1 MERLFSNVST
11 HWRISAKNR
20 GPATT
25 SITETCDNKASP
37 SNHTTGSSS
46 EKQAT
51 TATST
56 SKEQSVTSGSSS
68 SKQLTAAV
76 PVMSGATNNRPTAK
90 PVAVRKSS
98 RKLST
103 RMDSEVID
111 AFRLFDRDKDGRITK
126 SEIIDL
132 IASLDGD
139 PKCPQ
144 VKELI
149 EASER
154 NAKGSIDQSE
164 FMTLWIAFKAKV
176 GEEGETEAEIKTAFK
191 EYDLDGDGYISK
203 DEMLEAITKMGFV
216 SNTEEE
222 AGKCLKEMDLD
233 GDGKVSYAE
242 FMVKWKIT

>member
-1 MERLFSNVST
+1 MDRLFSSVST
-11 HWRISAKNR
+11 HWRIAGK
-20 GPATT
+20 GG
-25 SITETCDNKASP
+25 K
-37 SNHTTGSSS
+37 G
-46 EKQAT
+46 
-51 TATST
+51 ST
-56 SKEQSVTSGSSS
+56 SNLVEEVEGETKTVTKPPGSQAVDSQPQQPAPAAGDQK
-68 SKQLTAAV
+68 SKQLS
-76 PVMSGATNNRPTAK
+76 VMSGGATKAGVTAK

-103 RMDSEVID
+103 RMDSEVLD
-111 AFRLFDRDKDGRITK
+111 AFKLFDRDKDGRISK

-132 IASLDGD
+132 IESLDGD

-144 VKELI
+144 VKEII
-149 EASER
+149 EASEK

-164 FMTLWIAFKAKV
+164 FMALWIAFKAKI

-191 EYDLDGDGYISK
+191 EYDLDGDGYITK
-203 DEMLEAITKMGFV
+203 DEMVEAITKMGFV

-222 AGKCLKEMDLD
+222 ASKCLKEMDLD